1 MKRVIAVLMILLVF
15 AGFAI
20 SAEAIES
27 PVAKQYYSIDLTIRG
42 TGEAKS
48 DVWSI
53 EVGTNDT
60 CTFTAK
66 ETTQKFVSWNIIDG
80 DYDIVSGNYE
90 ELTFTIRP
98 KTDIKVIAVFDD
110 GLMERAVP
118 MRDKSSVS
126 PNTSD
131 KTPYA
136 IIGIVL
142 VLLVVVIVSGRKILS
157 C

>member
-15 AGFAI
+15 AGFAV

-27 PVAKQYYSIDLTIRG
+27 PVAKQYYSIDLIIRG

-53 EVGTNDT
+53 EVGSNDT

-66 ETTQKFVSWNIIDG
+66 ETTQKFISWNIIDG
-80 DYDIVSGNYE
+80 DYDIVSGDYE

-110 GLMERAVP
+110 GLMERAIP
-118 MRDKSSVS
+118 AKDKSNVS

-131 KTPYA
+131 KTPYV

-142 VLLVVVIVSGRKILS
+142 VLLVVAILSGRKILS